1 MEDLDDQAIMT
12 EVEDLSRIEI
22 DESLKYGKSNT
33 GMDISD
39 TN

>member
-1 MEDLDDQAIMT
+1 MT

-22 DESLKYGKSNT
+22 DESLKYGKYNT